1 MKVKKPKRKDGL
13 LQLQSYMNAT
23 GVYFGKWTNGLD
35 EVARFRQDPN
45 VFETINRCP
54 KKSETIDEI
63 KDDSAEKPIVDEK
76 SSIPVGQTAAYTP
89 EPTSPTC
96 GPGTFEKNGIC
107 VMDNGSIKTPQES
120 VSGGLEN
127 EFVIL
132 VIVLG
137 AVAILAIILLAKRK
151 KKSDSENN

>member
-1 MKVKKPKRKDGL
+1 M
-13 LQLQSYMNAT
+13 
-23 GVYFGKWTNGLD
+23 
-35 EVARFRQDPN
+35 
-45 VFETINRCP
+45 FETSITSEQTTILP
-54 KKSETIDEI
+54 ETTMVSEPAVKITPETIDEI

-76 SSIPVGQTAAYTP
+76 SSTPVGQTAAYTP

-107 VMDNGSIKTPQES
+107 VMDNGLIKTPQKS

-137 AVAILAIILLAKRK
+137 AVAILAIIMLAKRK
-151 KKSDSENN
+151 KKSNSENN

>member
-1 MKVKKPKRKDGL
+1 M
-13 LQLQSYMNAT
+13 
-23 GVYFGKWTNGLD
+23 
-35 EVARFRQDPN
+35 
-45 VFETINRCP
+45 FETSITSEQTTILP
-54 KKSETIDEI
+54 ETTMVSEPAVKITPETIDEIKDEI

-76 SSIPVGQTAAYTP
+76 SSTPVGQTAAYTP

-127 EFVIL
+127 EFIIL